1 MISSSSLDFFFFL
14 GTGAGAGAEAT
25 TGVGSDV
32 ATGAHA
38 WQLQAG
44 YSTTQKSTL
53 S

>member
-14 GTGAGAGAEAT
+14 GTGAGAT